1 MSGQVERATK
11 REHLRALNSHQI
23 GEAVGSWSL
32 GTRAIQ
38 ARETGVPA
46 HVRLMTVER
55 LTGNDG

>member
-1 MSGQVERATK
+1 MHQ
-11 REHLRALNSHQI
+11 ALNSHQI

-38 ARETGVPA
+38 ARETGVST

-55 LTGNDG
+55 LNQVTTGNDW

>member
-1 MSGQVERATK
+1 
-11 REHLRALNSHQI
+11 LNSHQI

-38 ARETGVPA
+38 ARETGVST

-55 LTGNDG
+55 LNQVTTGNDG